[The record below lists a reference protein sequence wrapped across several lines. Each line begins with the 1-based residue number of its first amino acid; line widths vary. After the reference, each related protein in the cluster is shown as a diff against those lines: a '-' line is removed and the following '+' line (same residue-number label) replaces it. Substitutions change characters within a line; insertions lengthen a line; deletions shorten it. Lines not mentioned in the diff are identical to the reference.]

1 MSKTMNLTKK
11 EKEVVQYCLNYLASI
26 LMSKKDKGI
35 TKPIISGTINVA
47 DENVKITFEISAESL
62 S

>member
-11 EKEVVQYCLNYLASI
+11 EKEVVQYCLTSLASI

-35 TKPIISGTINVA
+35 TRPTISGNINVA

>member
-1 MSKTMNLTKK
+1 MNLTKK
-11 EKEVVQYCLNYLASI
+11 EKEVVQYCLTSLAAI
-26 LMSKKDKGI
+26 LISKKDKRI
-35 TKPIISGTINVA
+35 TKPTISGTISVA